1 MAQSSQEY
9 LVSKKIEYILLRYK
23 LDSKKLSI
31 TLKIELLRRWIQSCA
46 ECEEYEMALVLK
58 RERNKLVRMTR
69 LVRIGERTFWERFRI
84 LWSWHIRKFKRI
96 FSQITLRG

>member
-31 TLKIELLRRWIQSCA
+31 TLKIELLKKWIQSCA

-58 RERNKLVRMTR
+58 RERNKLMRMIR
-69 LVRIGERTFWERFRI
+69 LLRVGERTWLERMKI
-84 LWSWHIRKFKRI
+84 VWAWHLRKFKRLL
-96 FSQITLRG
+96 SQTSLF

>member
-31 TLKIELLRRWIQSCA
+31 TLKIELLKKWIQSCA

-58 RERNKLVRMTR
+58 RERNKLMRMTR
-69 LVRIGERTFWERFRI
+69 LLRVGERTFWE
-84 LWSWHIRKFKRI
+84 KFKIVLAWYSRKI
-96 FSQITLRG
+96 KNLFFRK